1 MQNRFTLS
9 EQALEYM
16 PILERTN
23 KIETWFNSD
32 EEFNR
37 LYPVVMQLLAHKHW
51 TPLNIAKKAANF
63 LAAEPHKKILDIGSG
78 VGKFCLSAAYY
89 KPNSFY
95 YGVEQREN
103 LIAFSEAA
111 KNSLEIVNVSFI
123 YGNFTQLNVGG
134 YALKDYF
141 MAGLWYRQ
149 TDPNSDALIM
159 MVGIKKDGLRIAYSY
174 DLTVSDARAAAAG
187 SHEISLIIE
196 SKKYNPSQKR
206 HWRKINCPDNF
217 GGK

>member
-37 LYPVVMQLLAHKHW
+37 LYPVEMQLLAHKHW

-123 YGNFTQLNVGG
+123 YGNFTQLN
-134 YALKDYF
+134 LSKFDHFYF
-141 MAGLWYRQ
+141 Y
-149 TDPNSDALIM
+149 NSFYENLIDTAK
-159 MVGIKKDGLRIAYSY
+159 IDDSIAYSGELY
-174 DLTVSDARAAAAG
+174 NYYNGYLFKQLEQLPRGTRLATFHGLLGNEIPTCFHIVG
-187 SHEISLIIE
+187 SEM
-196 SKKYNPSQKR
+196 
-206 HWRKINCPDNF
+206 DNLLQYWV
-217 GGK
+217 KV